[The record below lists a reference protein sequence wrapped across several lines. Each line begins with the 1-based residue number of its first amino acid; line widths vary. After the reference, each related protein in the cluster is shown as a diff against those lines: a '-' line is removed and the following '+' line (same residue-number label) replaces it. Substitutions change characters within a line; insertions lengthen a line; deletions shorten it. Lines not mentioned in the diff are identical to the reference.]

1 MTRVRGFEQQA
12 KANIYRLLSA
22 CYYEPCPELKPLLVN
37 LEDWIQLVFP
47 KGTADVSVMRRELEQ
62 QAGDVTE
69 LVVDYARLFIGPFN
83 VLAPP
88 YGSVYLEKEGQV
100 MGDSTVAVS
109 RFYQEVGLKLDPEQK
124 DLPDH
129 IAVEL
134 EFLYYLIFRRRD
146 REYQQFLELYLA
158 PWIDPFCDAMESGA
172 RTEFYRSLAKV
183 TRGFLSQEKVLSA

>member
-1 MTRVRGFEQQA
+1 MTKIERFEEQA
-12 KANIYRLLSA
+12 KANVYRLLSA

-37 LEDWIQLVFP
+37 LEEWMQLVFP
-47 KGTADVSVMRRELEQ
+47 KGAADVSIMRKELEQ
-62 QAGDVTE
+62 RAEDFTE
-69 LVVDYARLFIGPFN
+69 LVVDYARLFVGPFK

-109 RFYQEVGLKLDPEQK
+109 RFYQEVGLKLDPELK

-134 EFLYYLIFRRRD
+134 EFLYYLIFTGRD
-146 REYQQFLELYLA
+146 RAYRQFLAQYLI
-158 PWIDPFCDAMESGA
+158 PWIDSFCDAVELGA

-183 TRGFLSQEKVLSA
+183 TRGFLKQEECN